1 MKEKELKQF
10 FHSLSDESRL
20 KIVRM
25 LMDNSELCVCD
36 FMRLLKLSQPHVSF
50 HIRVLKEAK
59 IINCKKVGRWVYC
72 SLNKE
77 NPLLNAVLEFI
88 KDIELDKEEI
98 GCCDINLE
106 VHNSC

>member
-1 MKEKELKQF
+1 MREKELKQF

-25 LMDNSELCVCD
+25 LIDNSELCVCD

-50 HIRVLKEAK
+50 HIRVLKEAN
-59 IINCKKVGRWVYC
+59 IINCKKVGRWVHC

-77 NPLLNAVLEFI
+77 NPLLNAVSEFI

-98 GCCDINLE
+98 GCCGINQE
-106 VHNSC
+106 EKS